1 MRNYRATIYTFA
13 IILLNSS
20 PLQAATEFVV
30 VAKILSN
37 DDHGII
43 VRSNGEA
50 YQIEKGVG
58 CLSFWRYEGKQVL
71 VVSPGMFL
79 GVGSKLVLPDDNQ
92 ECRIWDSKELG
103 RWQPSAPKVRRLVA
117 GRGSQPSSNCID
129 SHWLQKV
136 ANDGQLLILEDRSTW
151 KVSPVDAI
159 HTMLW
164 LPTQNVLVCGNRII
178 NGSDGK
184 AVRAV
189 RLK

>member
-1 MRNYRATIYTFA
+1 MLVLGDAS
-13 IILLNSS
+13 LH
-20 PLQAATEFVV
+20 AASEFVF

-43 VRSNGEA
+43 VRSNGDA

-58 CLSFWRYEGKQVL
+58 CLSFWRYEGKQAL
-71 VVSPGMFL
+71 IVSPGMFL
-79 GVGSKLVLPDDNQ
+79 GVGSKLVLPDDSQ

-103 RWQPSAPKVRRLVA
+103 QWQPATPKTRRPST
-117 GRGSQPSSNCID
+117 GRGPQSSSNCID
-129 SHWLQKV
+129 GHWVQSV
-136 ANDGQLLILEDRSTW
+136 TNDGQLLVLEDRSVW
-151 KVSPVDAI
+151 EVDPVDAI

-178 NGSDGK
+178 NSNDGK